1 MSLEARGVSKKIPIL
16 GCALFFALCT
26 PIEAQQTGKIFRIGY
41 LDGSTASGSAVLLD
55 AFRQEMRKLGWMEG
69 KNIALEHRF
78 GEHNNGRLPG
88 LAAELV
94 RLNLDLL
101 VVAGTPSALA
111 AKKATTTIPIVMTNA
126 GDPVSAGLIAS
137 LARPGGN
144 VTGLASLSPELNS
157 KRLELLKD
165 AIPKLARVV
174 FLRTPWPV

>member
-1 MSLEARGVSKKIPIL
+1 MNG
-16 GCALFFALCT
+16 
-26 PIEAQQTGKIFRIGY
+26 
-41 LDGSTASGSAVLLD
+41 
-55 AFRQEMRKLGWMEG
+55 
-69 KNIALEHRF
+69 EHRF

-111 AKKATTTIPIVMTNA
+111 VKKATTTIPIVMTNA